1 MSTTVSPLE
10 SARTELASFGDR
22 LVGPDDAR
30 YGEARTLFNAMID
43 KRPALIAFC
52 TSADDVAAA
61 IRFAREQDLTIA
73 VRGGGHNGG
82 GLASVDDGVVID
94 LSPLKE
100 VSVDPAARTVRVG
113 GGCVWGE
120 VDAATGPHNLAVPT
134 GIISSTG
141 VGGLTLGGGHGYLS
155 RRHGLTVDNLLSAQ
169 LVLADGSQVT
179 ASADENPD
187 LFWAIRGGGGN
198 FGVATE
204 FTFRAHPLETVVGGP
219 TFWAIEDADQLLAAY
234 REWLPA
240 APRNVMGFFN
250 FHTIPPVKEA
260 FPEELHLRK
269 VCGVVWCIDAS
280 DEEAEAAMA
289 PLLSVAEPLLHGV
302 GRMPIAALNSAFD
315 GLYGPGDQWYWRGAF
330 LREIPDE
337 AIGVNREWN
346 ERMPG
351 FKAGT
356 HFYPVDG
363 AVNDVAPD
371 DTAFGYRDATWS
383 QVFIG
388 CDPDP
393 GNASAVRE
401 WTIGY
406 HQAIVPFSAGA
417 SYVNFMMDDEG
428 QARVKATYG
437 ANYQRLSQVKA
448 AVDPDNVFRVNQ
460 NILPATA

>member
-30 YGEARTLFNAMID
+30 YGEARILFNAMID